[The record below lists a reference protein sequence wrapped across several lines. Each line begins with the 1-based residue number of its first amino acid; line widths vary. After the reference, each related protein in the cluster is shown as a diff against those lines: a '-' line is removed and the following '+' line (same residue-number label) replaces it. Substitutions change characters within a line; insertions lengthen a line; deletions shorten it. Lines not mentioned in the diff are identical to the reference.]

1 MGARVVTP
9 CPKCAS
15 TRCRESRWS
24 SHGEKA
30 ENVGMYPYRCTV
42 CSHRFFAAVGATR
55 SSVGGRHPFLT
66 AAAAAV
72 VIGVVAGIVALLWP
86 EGQHVEQ
93 AVTLPVAAL
102 DAPADSA
109 HPSTEAARAG
119 DVDAQYR
126 VGRAALND
134 IARGKEATSEGLTW
148 LKQAAEGGHS
158 AAMLK
163 LGTLYRNGVG
173 VPQNYEFAEKW
184 VRAAAEAGN
193 SEAMVELGRFYR
205 AGVGVKADA
214 VKAYV
219 WFNRAA
225 AAMNMEGVHERDIIG
240 LKLSAEDLKAAQ
252 AESLATELESP
263 ATAREALASD

>member
-1 MGARVVTP
+1 MGARVATP

-30 ENVGMYPYRCTV
+30 DNPGMHPCRCTV
-42 CSHRFFAAVGATR
+42 CSHRFIAPMGAAH
-55 SSVGGRHPFLT
+55 SNVGGRHPLLT
-66 AAAAAV
+66 TVAATV
-72 VIGVVAGIVALLWP
+72 VIGVVAGIIGLLWP
-86 EGQHVEQ
+86 EAQQAEQ
-93 AVTLPVAAL
+93 VIAPIALP
-102 DAPADSA
+102 DASADSA
-109 HPSTEAARAG
+109 HPSAEAAHAG
-119 DVDAQYR
+119 DMEAQYR

-134 IARGKEATSEGLTW
+134 STRGKEATIEGVSWLT
-148 LKQAAEGGHS
+148 QAAEGGHT

-173 VPQNYEFAEKW
+173 VPQNYEFAERW

-252 AESLATELESP
+252 AESLAIELESS
-263 ATAREALASD
+263 ATAAKARAPD

>member
-1 MGARVVTP
+1 MGARVATP

-30 ENVGMYPYRCTV
+30 DNPGMYPYRCTV
-42 CSHRFFAAVGATR
+42 CSHRFIAPAGAAR
-55 SSVGGRHPFLT
+55 SSVGGRHPLLT
-66 AAAAAV
+66 AVAAAV
-72 VIGVVAGIVALLWP
+72 VIGVVAGIIGLLWP
-86 EGQHVEQ
+86 EAQQAEQ
-93 AVTLPVAAL
+93 VIAPVATP
-102 DAPADSA
+102 DAPADGA
-109 HPSTEAARAG
+109 HPSVEAARAG
-119 DVDAQYR
+119 DPEAQYR

-134 IARGKEATSEGLTW
+134 IARGKEATSEGLAW
-148 LKQAAEGGHS
+148 LTQAAEGGHT

-163 LGTLYRNGVG
+163 LGKLYRNGVG

-252 AESLATELESP
+252 AESLAAELESP